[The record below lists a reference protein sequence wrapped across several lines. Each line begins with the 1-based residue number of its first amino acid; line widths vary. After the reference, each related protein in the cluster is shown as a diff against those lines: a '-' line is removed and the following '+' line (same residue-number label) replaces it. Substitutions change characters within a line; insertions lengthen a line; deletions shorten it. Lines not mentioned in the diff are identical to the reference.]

1 MAVGSTLSAL
11 SIIFTV
17 AVVSARTTVSDVE
30 WESFRLLN
38 ELRKAGFTCPNGA
51 NYPANDT
58 PLLFD
63 CRLWRAAYL
72 HSEDMAKNNYFS
84 HYSKDGRSPWD
95 RAKAQANGA
104 FIANAENIAINS
116 VQAVGAI
123 EAWKRSDGHCRGMM
137 NASRTSM
144 GVGSYERHW
153 TQMLG
158 GQNANQVDT
167 SCYPDNGGGG
177 SPVATPT
184 PAPTDIVSMPTPAP
198 VNGGGNNAG
207 VPIGIDGQALV
218 GIFDP
223 TRCPVEAENSGP
235 RGGCAKCITNAQC
248 ADAYGQGWFCCPYM
262 KKCINSSSMPCYT
275 PTARCNPRCF
285 ANNFDEAMNCGGC
298 DWDLDNWVDGCSKA
312 EWESWNVPVETPAP
326 TDAPTAAPETPSP
339 TAAVTEPE
347 DGFSSLAEFKVYCGK
362 LGDDKEA
369 CSACGGKFQ
378 AKKGKCKLA
387 KSARKVKCKKI
398 KSDDVCSKLGCGLKN
413 SKCNGKPQNIL

>member
-11 SIIFTV
+11 SIIFTA

-51 NYPANDT
+51 NYPPNNT

-63 CRLWRAAYL
+63 CRLWRASYL

-84 HYSKDGRSPWD
+84 HTSRDGRSPWD

-104 FIANAENIAINS
+104 FIANAENIAINN
-116 VQAVGAI
+116 VAAAGAI

-167 SCYPDNGGGG
+167 SCYPDNAG
-177 SPVATPT
+177 SPTPSPTEEPAPMPTPT
-184 PAPTDIVSMPTPAP
+184 PD
-198 VNGGGNNAG
+198 NGGGNQVG
-207 VPIGIDGQALV
+207 VPTGIDGRALT
-218 GIFDP
+218 GDFDP
-223 TRCPVEAENSGP
+223 TRCPVRAANNGP
-235 RGGCAKCITNAQC
+235 QGGCAKCVTSSQC
-248 ADAYGQGWFCCPYM
+248 SQAYGDGWFCCPYM
-262 KKCINSSSMPCYT
+262 KKCINSSRMPCYT
-275 PTARCNPRCF
+275 PTARCSPRCYANSF
-285 ANNFDEAMNCGGC
+285 AEAMQCSGC
-298 DWDLDNWVDGCSKA
+298 NWDLDTWVDGCSRS
-312 EWESWNVPVETPAP
+312 EWEAWNAPKETPAP
-326 TDAPTAAPETPSP
+326 TDAPETPSP
-339 TAAVTEPE
+339 TASEQPGDKFT
-347 DGFSSLAEFKVYCGK
+347 SLAEFKVYCNK
-362 LGDDKEA
+362 LGDDEEA

-387 KSARKVKCKKI
+387 KSAKKLKCKKV
-398 KSDDVCSKLGCGLKN
+398 KNDDVCSKLGCGLKK